1 MAGEA
6 EMGGGMT
13 LQEIL
18 DSLEDQARDKDMLA
32 DGPDSIFAQDAMALR
47 QAVDILRG
55 ACEMGLGGKT
65 GI

>member
-1 MAGEA
+1 
-6 EMGGGMT
+6 MT